1 MRIVKRW
8 VLLLLFGALCLPV
21 SSCRP
26 LLKEVFKTPKVR
38 VVDIGIAGNP
48 FVSRGPVEAILHLA
62 VNNPNSYALTVASV
76 AYSATVGTRRLAD
89 GERTEEIR
97 IEPSGETV
105 VTVPVRLQ
113 TDVFADALREVLEAR
128 SCLLRVQRLGERG
141 RPVRRRG
148 PGPLLPDRDDRP
160 HGHPPPEGDRLQLT
174 GHGGSRPSRTASR
187 FSVASRPI
195 ASRVSPVALPRC
207 GRSTAEGADSSRG

>member
-8 VLLLLFGALCLPV
+8 ILLLLFGAICLPV

-26 LLKEVFKTPKVR
+26 FLKEVFQTPKVR
-38 VVDIGIAGNP
+38 LVDIGIAGNP
-48 FVSRGPVEAILHLA
+48 FQSRGPVEVVLHLA

-113 TDVFADALREVLEAR
+113 TDVFAAALR
-128 SCLLRVQRLGERG
+128 
-141 RPVRRRG
+141 
-148 PGPLLPDRDDRP
+148 
-160 HGHPPPEGDRLQLT
+160 
-174 GHGGSRPSRTASR
+174 
-187 FSVASRPI
+187 
-195 ASRVSPVALPRC
+195 
-207 GRSTAEGADSSRG
+207 

>member
-8 VLLLLFGALCLPV
+8 VLLLLFFASCLPA

-26 LLKEVFKTPKVR
+26 LLKEVFQAPKVR

-48 FVSRGPVEAILHLA
+48 FQSRGPVEVVLHLA
-62 VNNPNSYALTVASV
+62 VSNPNSYALTVAGV
-76 AYSATVGTRRLAD
+76 AYSATVGTRKVAD

-113 TDVFADALREVLEAR
+113 TDVFVAALREVLEAR
-128 SCLLRVQRLGERG
+128 SVSYEFNGSVGVVAPFVGVVHVPFSKTGTIDPMDLLLRKGI
-141 RPVRRRG
+141 
-148 PGPLLPDRDDRP
+148 
-160 HGHPPPEGDRLQLT
+160 
-174 GHGGSRPSRTASR
+174 R
-187 FSVASRPI
+187 FN
-195 ASRVSPVALPRC
+195 
-207 GRSTAEGADSSRG
+207 

>member
-8 VLLLLFGALCLPV
+8 VLLLLVGAFCLPV

-26 LLKEVFKTPKVR
+26 LLKEVFKAPKVR

-48 FVSRGPVEAILHLA
+48 FQSRGPIEVVLHLA

-105 VTVPVRLQ
+105 VKVPVRLQ
-113 TDVFADALREVLEAR
+113 TDVFVDALREVLDAR
-128 SCLLRVQRLGERG
+128 AISYEFNGSVGVVA
-141 RPVRRRG
+141 PVVGVVRI
-148 PGPLLPDRDDRP
+148 PF
-160 HGHPPPEGDRLQLT
+160 
-174 GHGGSRPSRTASR
+174 SRTGTIDPMDILR
-187 FSVASRPI
+187 RKGIGFN
-195 ASRVSPVALPRC
+195 
-207 GRSTAEGADSSRG
+207 

>member
-8 VLLLLFGALCLPV
+8 ILLLPFVALCLPA

-38 VVDIGIAGNP
+38 LVDIGIAGNP
-48 FVSRGPVEAILHLA
+48 FQSRGPVEAILHLV
-62 VNNPNSYALTVASV
+62 VNNPNSYALTVADV

-89 GERTEEIR
+89 GERNEQMR

-105 VTVPVRLQ
+105 VKVPVRLQ

-128 SCLLRVQRLGERG
+128 SLSYEFNGSVSIVAPVVGVVRVPFSKTGTIDPMDILRRKGIG
-141 RPVRRRG
+141 
-148 PGPLLPDRDDRP
+148 
-160 HGHPPPEGDRLQLT
+160 
-174 GHGGSRPSRTASR
+174 
-187 FSVASRPI
+187 FN
-195 ASRVSPVALPRC
+195 
-207 GRSTAEGADSSRG
+207 

>member
-8 VLLLLFGALCLPV
+8 VLLLLVGALCLPV

-26 LLKEVFKTPKVR
+26 LLKEVFKAPKVR

-48 FVSRGPVEAILHLA
+48 FQSRGPIEVVLHLA

-89 GERTEEIR
+89 GERTEEMR

-105 VTVPVRLQ
+105 VKVPVRLQ
-113 TDVFADALREVLEAR
+113 TDVFVAALREVLEAR
-128 SCLLRVQRLGERG
+128 SVSYEFNGSVGVVAPVVGVIRVPFSRSGTIDPMDILRRKGIG
-141 RPVRRRG
+141 
-148 PGPLLPDRDDRP
+148 
-160 HGHPPPEGDRLQLT
+160 
-174 GHGGSRPSRTASR
+174 
-187 FSVASRPI
+187 FN
-195 ASRVSPVALPRC
+195 
-207 GRSTAEGADSSRG
+207 